1 MLRFVVRPESFDYN
15 GKNSNIAVITRSL
28 LGTVFP
34 TNPLLPI
41 NQPDQ
46 VCWTIQNVCEF
57 FIQHLVLENDCCI
70 SNANVFSKHE
80 MLMFSHSR
88 KQLLE
93 KLQNYILAKINTRE
107 ICYLSAG
114 KNKCPWKFSSI
125 VTNRFMIVQM
135 PYYLILDKSKHWF
148 EGLKSIKDSLITIG
162 LYHKVCI
169 HLRFC

>member
-57 FIQHLVLENDCCI
+57 FIQHLVLENDCCM
-70 SNANVFSKHE
+70 SRNVGTFLGSLNTKCCFPIQE
-80 MLMFSHSR
+80 NNYLR
-88 KQLLE
+88 KTT
-93 KLQNYILAKINTRE
+93 KLHTRE
-107 ICYLSAG
+107 
-114 KNKCPWKFSSI
+114 N
-125 VTNRFMIVQM
+125 
-135 PYYLILDKSKHWF
+135 
-148 EGLKSIKDSLITIG
+148 
-162 LYHKVCI
+162 
-169 HLRFC
+169 

>member
-1 MLRFVVRPESFDYN
+1 MKANTNKMLRFVVRPESFDYN

-88 KQLLE
+88 KQLL
-93 KLQNYILAKINTRE
+93 KRNYKTTYSRKSILVKYVTFQLGKINARE
-107 ICYLSAG
+107 
-114 KNKCPWKFSSI
+114 NFHP
-125 VTNRFMIVQM
+125 
-135 PYYLILDKSKHWF
+135 
-148 EGLKSIKDSLITIG
+148 
-162 LYHKVCI
+162 
-169 HLRFC
+169 